1 MISLPD
7 PIEPPENDQDTTSIQ
22 RALGQQIEAA
32 LYNTTERP
40 VEGVLEGVAD
50 TVRSYNNMREAL
62 GDAGNKLAKRSKE
75 KLKTTLFEEG
85 PVRDDIINQR
95 ANFPG
100 IGISSTIEESETD
113 LKTGRLSKEAM
124 NRALREGR
132 SEDFGKG
139 VDVASTDAQGIPML
153 GYGGLQ
159 GTPDTNLARQVAEGA
174 RAFVGGEARSVL
186 KKPTDVTEGGALS
199 IFEMIGGFAMDGIKQ
214 IGPYVT
220 GAMEMS
226 PIFIPLNKVEES
238 LTGPKKDRET
248 PLGVMVENPA
258 QRFVQSIFEW
268 GNPGTYFSSKDQYF
282 YTTLPDGSAARTRIR
297 LGGVQGMFSDISQT
311 FSMNATEHFKSVEK
325 VTKGVEKAFKEAF
338 GKSPSL
344 FYSDL
349 RRRYAEVPYS
359 YQNDYTKAMGRVG
372 MAAPWG
378 GLGATKT
385 VAGIVFRNLNRGLMG
400 ARIAAKT
407 KLGEALKDIPFR
419 QMMLDRSVA
428 ASAMPNSMY
437 NLLLK
442 YDIDADEYIKAYQKR
457 GMSPEEA
464 TLYRRKLHAA
474 YLGSIGGAAGMG
486 VVEMVMD
493 DSDIGLIIGGIGGY
507 LAAAPAFNFARRKLA
522 QGAVLAGRA
531 SLSPL
536 AFMKTAMPADQFV
549 DMMAN
554 SKSKIV
560 TPFRRAYLYS
570 KGFKEDQIKSL
581 IDKSRATGANIVAEI
596 NAADT
601 VAKKIN
607 LLEKAKNAK
616 VFGQDAEIVDGKLV
630 NADINIYSELNTLYK
645 TDAKTV
651 NMISGFN
658 DYIESIPDKAA
669 RDRMRGALQ
678 SSFSKIDRLTS
689 ENPELMKDFPLLLDQ
704 MIQSSTLH
712 TLRAQLVATAEYSV
726 TNKGFVAGDLMKQ
739 LEEFNSLQQKQTET
753 LKNMMESFKG
763 KGGDFPDEL
772 QKALGIVKTELLDN
786 FVTVNEDLV
795 KSLKI
800 IADSPFNQR
809 KEALVR
815 AQHRMED
822 AMGFDRTK
830 LDEEEI
836 GVLATNAFSAAFDRA
851 KQLTDEAYDNFN
863 IKYGDN
869 INYRVNIADVLTEG
883 LEEGALPS
891 ITRFA
896 NKFGIPPSIARAI
909 EKDSAI
915 DTLDIALRGKSPNE
929 QYRIIVEE
937 IDNRAIDQGILGKN
951 LEQYRNDM
959 LSSVV
964 VNPVTNAARPLEQQV
979 ALLKRQLAADPNAG
993 KTISVDSYTL
1003 LMKTLNQNLA
1013 NAYKSGV
1020 SSGNFTAYNAIYQR
1034 KEKLLDAFEN
1044 SFEVGDDIYDD
1055 IKIPSEVF
1063 KRTQL
1068 PFREKGSPL
1077 RAMKLQE
1084 DGLTETRMDAHEYF
1098 NLFFSGAPFK
1108 NAVNFRQA
1116 FFDEATGTYDPA
1128 AIDSLKRA
1136 IGSRLMGGKDKSKRT
1151 AGMMDLELAET
1162 YEDIERMATH
1172 LDVDSLERTVLQ
1184 PFKKIFEE
1192 AGETEFISYLDDFV
1206 KHFKA
1211 PARFSAELEDRT
1223 VQGIGRALDKLKDEL
1238 GARLKNSIAGEFTG
1252 PVELP
1257 SSFFGKMEGGRKIR
1271 SMKDISDLLL
1281 GMDNGGLS
1289 LFQMRGGATQFFR
1302 ENLFDT
1308 NSRANELL
1316 AKKRKGTLGVSD
1328 RFGQAANAQEL
1339 RYIEFLDEGR
1349 FNFILE
1355 KMLKDGGYDPNAPFV
1370 EILLKEIEKGS
1381 GKKAADEVRET
1392 LKTFFVDEW
1401 MRRAF
1406 PPVEKVFKARHK
1418 LSKYK
1423 NDYLQ
1428 QIVNEGLAENVD
1440 EAIRKINFDDGTI
1453 AARMRQLDPNYS
1465 KADYEEYTFNMGYNL
1480 DMIGAGL
1487 FLKDNARAFKSI
1499 FGEQQFKVFE
1509 NYVEVLNMAGQQIE
1523 KANIHSIPRGYTTAM
1538 LLGRVYNMLK
1548 GVVSPRYILG
1558 EKLIMDYRLNQANL
1572 LREVLT
1578 DPETSKAVINIFRN
1592 DAAFNKKEIRKAAKA
1607 ITVHAASL
1615 GIKTKNMTEYA
1626 KDLERI
1632 AIEVR
1637 RQTPGDIL
1645 TDPDAQ
1651 REAEERFTEEGSLVT
1666 STPLSRTLGI
1676 DVTPAAPRERFESL
1690 KL

>member
-1 MISLPD
+1 
-7 PIEPPENDQDTTSIQ
+7 
-22 RALGQQIEAA
+22 
-32 LYNTTERP
+32 
-40 VEGVLEGVAD
+40 
-50 TVRSYNNMREAL
+50 
-62 GDAGNKLAKRSKE
+62 
-75 KLKTTLFEEG
+75 
-85 PVRDDIINQR
+85 
-95 ANFPG
+95 
-100 IGISSTIEESETD
+100 
-113 LKTGRLSKEAM
+113 
-124 NRALREGR
+124 
-132 SEDFGKG
+132 
-139 VDVASTDAQGIPML
+139 
-153 GYGGLQ
+153 
-159 GTPDTNLARQVAEGA
+159 
-174 RAFVGGEARSVL
+174 
-186 KKPTDVTEGGALS
+186 
-199 IFEMIGGFAMDGIKQ
+199 
-214 IGPYVT
+214 
-220 GAMEMS
+220 
-226 PIFIPLNKVEES
+226 
-238 LTGPKKDRET
+238 
-248 PLGVMVENPA
+248 
-258 QRFVQSIFEW
+258 
-268 GNPGTYFSSKDQYF
+268 
-282 YTTLPDGSAARTRIR
+282 
-297 LGGVQGMFSDISQT
+297 
-311 FSMNATEHFKSVEK
+311 
-325 VTKGVEKAFKEAF
+325 
-338 GKSPSL
+338 
-344 FYSDL
+344 
-349 RRRYAEVPYS
+349 
-359 YQNDYTKAMGRVG
+359 
-372 MAAPWG
+372 
-378 GLGATKT
+378 
-385 VAGIVFRNLNRGLMG
+385 
-400 ARIAAKT
+400 
-407 KLGEALKDIPFR
+407 
-419 QMMLDRSVA
+419 MMLDRSVA

-522 QGAVLAGRA
+522 QGAVTAGRA

-536 AFMKTAMPADQFV
+536 AFMKVAMPADQFV
-549 DMMAN
+549 EMMAN
-554 SKSKIV
+554 SKSKIM

-581 IDKSRATGANIVAEI
+581 IDKGNATGANIVAEI

-601 VAKKIN
+601 VSKKIN

-616 VFGQDAEIVDGKLV
+616 VFGQDAKIVDGKLV
-630 NADINIYSELNTLYK
+630 NADINPYSELNTLYK

-651 NMISGFN
+651 NMIAGFN

-726 TNKGFVAGDLMKQ
+726 INKGFVAGDLMKQ

-772 QKALGIVKTELLDN
+772 QKAIGIVERELLDN

-795 KSLKI
+795 KSLRQ
-800 IADSPFNQR
+800 IANSPFNQR

-815 AQHRMED
+815 VQHRMED

-836 GVLATNAFSAAFDRA
+836 GVIATNAFSASFDRA

-891 ITRFA
+891 ITAFA

-915 DTLDIALRGKSPNE
+915 DTLDIALRGKAPNE

-964 VNPVTNAARPLEQQV
+964 VDPVTNAARPLEQQV
-979 ALLKRQLAADPNAG
+979 DLLKRQLAADPNAG

-1077 RAMKLQE
+1077 RAMKIQE

-1098 NLFFSGAPFK
+1098 DLFFRGAPFK

-1116 FFDEATGTYDPA
+1116 FFDEATQTYDPA

-1136 IGSRLMGGKDKSKRT
+1136 IGSRLMGGKDKSKRI
-1151 AGMMDLELAET
+1151 AGMDDLELAET
-1162 YEDIERMATH
+1162 YEDIEKSTRH
-1172 LDVDSLERTVLQ
+1172 LDVDSLEREVLQ

-1192 AGETEFISYLDDFV
+1192 AGETEFINYLDDFV
-1206 KHFKA
+1206 KHFKS

-1223 VQGIGRALDKLKDEL
+1223 VTNIGTALTRLTDEL
-1238 GARLKNSIAGEFTG
+1238 GNRLQNSIAGQFTG

-1257 SSFFGKMEGGRKIR
+1257 NSFFGDMSGGRPIR
-1271 SMKDISDLLL
+1271 SMQDISDLLL
-1281 GMDNGGLS
+1281 GMNNGGLS
-1289 LFQMRGGATQFFR
+1289 LFERPGGANKFFR
-1302 ENLFDT
+1302 EQLFGT

-1316 AKKRKGTLGVSD
+1316 AKKRQGTLGVSD
-1328 RFGQAANAQEL
+1328 RLGDAATAQEL
-1339 RYIEFLDEGR
+1339 RYIDFLNDNR
-1349 FNFILE
+1349 FNSILSE
-1355 KMLKDGGYDPNAPFV
+1355 MLKDGGYDPNTPFAEV
-1370 EILLKEIEKGS
+1370 LLKEIEKGS

-1487 FLKDNARAFKSI
+1487 FLKDNARVFKSI
-1499 FGEQQFKVFE
+1499 FGEEQFKVFE

-1523 KANIHSIPRGYTTAM
+1523 KAKIHSIPRGYTTAM

-1592 DAAFNKKEIRKAAKA
+1592 DAAFDKKGIRKAAKA
-1607 ITVHAASL
+1607 ITLHAASL

-1666 STPLSRTLGI
+1666 STPLSRTIGI
-1676 DVTPAAPRERFESL
+1676 DVTPSAPRERFESL